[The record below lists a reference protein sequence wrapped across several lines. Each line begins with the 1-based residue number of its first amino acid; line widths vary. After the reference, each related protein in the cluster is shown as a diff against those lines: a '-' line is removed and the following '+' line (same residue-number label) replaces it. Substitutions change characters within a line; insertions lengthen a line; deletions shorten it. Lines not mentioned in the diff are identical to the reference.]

1 MSRSFIVL
9 SLTLPPITP
18 SMYFS
23 RHGLSWLHSDL
34 STAASS
40 ELEPTITDSA
50 LQKKKNLTIHFQ
62 VISEWCGIEID
73 TSNLSAD
80 IFFSENF
87 GHLLLS
93 QARLC
98 ILTLALQKNK
108 KNTSK
113 SIVSCSN
120 FANLTRHPTFRLSFT
135 FIYMFKA
142 GNF

>member
-98 ILTLALQKNK
+98 ILTLALQKQK
-108 KNTSK
+108 KHPEINHFPFKFCQPHMLDYLLDLYTSSK
-113 SIVSCSN
+113 QEI
-120 FANLTRHPTFRLSFT
+120 
-135 FIYMFKA
+135 
-142 GNF
+142 

>member
-80 IFFSENF
+80 IFFGENF

-93 QARLC
+93 IVHFDSSFA
-98 ILTLALQKNK
+98 K
-108 KNTSK
+108 KKHLEINRFLFQFCQPHTP
-113 SIVSCSN
+113 SN
-120 FANLTRHPTFRLSFT
+120 FQIIFY
-135 FIYMFKA
+135 IYIHV
-142 GNF
+142 